1 VRRQRG
7 ADDALIREVL
17 VAARAVHAALG
28 PGFVESTYENAVAVQ
43 LRAQAVPYERQVPV
57 PVRYREIVVGVHRV
71 DLLVDR
77 RLILEMK
84 AVRDLLRVHFAV
96 MHSYLRATGC
106 SSGLLL
112 NFGRESLDVR
122 HVLRPSP
129 EAPRVPRW
137 VGPRPFTH
145 RTRRL

>member
-1 VRRQRG
+1 VRRAWG
-7 ADDALIREVL
+7 PDDVLIREIL
-17 VAARAVHAALG
+17 RAARAVHAALG

-77 RLILEMK
+77 RLIVEMK
-84 AVRDLLRVHFAV
+84 AVKDLLRVHFAV
-96 MHSYLRATGC
+96 VRSYLRATG
-106 SSGLLL
+106 SSAGLLL

-122 HVLRPSP
+122 HVVPVTT
-129 EAPRVPRW
+129 EAPRPRAW
-137 VGPRPFTH
+137 AGPRPFSH